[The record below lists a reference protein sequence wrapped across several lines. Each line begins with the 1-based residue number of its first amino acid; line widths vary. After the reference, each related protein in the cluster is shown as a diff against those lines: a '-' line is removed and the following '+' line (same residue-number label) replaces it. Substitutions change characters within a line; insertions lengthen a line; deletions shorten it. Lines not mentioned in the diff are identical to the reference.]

1 MHTENFKRQLIRV
14 VFQELAGF
22 VTEPFPNEY
31 TTNLRMCRSEYLQVA
46 QYLANTAD
54 VTQIRFDLDN
64 ERFFDAHEK
73 EIQTILL

>member
-14 VFQELAGF
+14 VFQELGGF

-31 TTNLRMCRSEYLQVA
+31 TTNLRMFRSEYLQVA